1 MAELRLFRRK
11 FFQRLSRWL
20 VAAAVGPVLA
30 GSGAAVAQERDAHAE
45 AVATLADIDVAI
57 RELSAASNLMA
68 HSETPY
74 RQAARRATNALVGA
88 DAPDFDASAGNPG
101 DSAGALGHLDWLVAR
116 AGNNVW
122 EPALRGAH
130 FNLKVAK
137 ASLDQAA
144 RADGLEEFWSQASN
158 ALQALLV
165 AAGRESTLGTLGGL
179 HGALATT
186 QLGVAANA
194 ATVSGCSLP
203 TQAPA
208 YGVAG
213 GYLIYVAVPAG
224 VTTELPVSIGA
235 KTITVAD
242 GTIVLR
248 TAASDLID
256 RLCSAGPP
264 KSGQDSTQR
273 HQ

>member
-1 MAELRLFRRK
+1 MGATGIALM
-11 FFQRLSRWL
+11 
-20 VAAAVGPVLA
+20 

-45 AVATLADIDVAI
+45 AVAALADIDVAI

-68 HSETPY
+68 HDETPY
-74 RQAARRATNALVGA
+74 RQAARRATNALAGA
-88 DAPDFDASAGNPG
+88 DAADSDASAGNPG
-101 DSAGALGHLDWLVAR
+101 DVAGALGHIDWLIAH

-122 EPALRGAH
+122 APALQGAQVH
-130 FNLKVAK
+130 LKVAK

-158 ALQALLV
+158 ALQALLI

-194 ATVSGCSLP
+194 ATVSGCSPP

-235 KTITVAD
+235 KNIAVAN
-242 GTIVLR
+242 GTIVVR
-248 TAASDLID
+248 TAANDLID
-256 RLCSAGPP
+256 RLCTAGPAKNGP
-264 KSGQDSTQR
+264 DSTQR
-273 HQ
+273 HE

>member
-1 MAELRLFRRK
+1 MAELRRKLFGRP
-11 FFQRLSRWL
+11 SRWL
-20 VAAAVGPVLA
+20 AAAAAALVLVGA
-30 GSGAAVAQERDAHAE
+30 GAAVAQEREAHAE
-45 AVATLADIDVAI
+45 AVAALADIDVAI

-68 HSETPY
+68 HDETPY
-74 RQAARRATNALVGA
+74 RQAARRAANALVGA
-88 DAPDFDASAGNPG
+88 EAPDFDASAGNPG
-101 DSAGALGHLDWLVAR
+101 DAEGALGHLDWLVAR

-122 EPALRGAH
+122 GPALRGAH
-130 FNLKVAK
+130 VNLEVAK

-144 RADGLEEFWSQASN
+144 RADGLEEFWSQASS

-165 AAGRESTLGTLGGL
+165 AAGRESTLGALGGL

-186 QLGVAANA
+186 QLGVAADA
-194 ATVSGCSLP
+194 ATVSGCSPP

-213 GYLIYVAVPAG
+213 GYLLYVAIPAG
-224 VTTELPVSIGA
+224 ATTELPVSIGA
-235 KTITVAD
+235 KTIAVAD

-256 RLCSAGPP
+256 RICPAGPA
-264 KSGQDSTQR
+264 KSGPDSTQR
-273 HQ
+273 HE